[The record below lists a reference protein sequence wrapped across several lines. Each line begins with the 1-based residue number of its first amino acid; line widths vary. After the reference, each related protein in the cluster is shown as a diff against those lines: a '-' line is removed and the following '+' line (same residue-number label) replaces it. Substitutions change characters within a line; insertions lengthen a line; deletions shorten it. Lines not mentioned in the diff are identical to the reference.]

1 MRITRQ
7 FIVQFFRECCT
18 FENVHVWA
26 KLYGKIFNERAL
38 CCRMQKIMRREKGD
52 LRSQLNHPAMLCSD
66 IKFDS
71 SVYQGQQ
78 QALFNENGVYFGATV
93 IGAQQFS
100 TVRLEKYTIATKA
113 AEISKRGFA
122 NMFESV
128 CKSWVLRSRM
138 DRFLG
143 KNCTISGSDL
153 LLQYNVLKTVGRA
166 AHICTQK
173 KVFCAGYNKKP
184 KKRKKVHLCDNG
196 NDEPSMICGT
206 GTWVKSPSI
215 DLGVVIPRNG

>member
-1 MRITRQ
+1 MEKFLEERYA
-7 FIVQFFRECCT
+7 VECKRSSARRK
-18 FENVHVWA
+18 FEIA
-26 KLYGKIFNERAL
+26 TE
-38 CCRMQKIMRREKGD
+38 
-52 LRSQLNHPAMLCSD
+52 SPAMLCSD

-78 QALFNENGVYFGATV
+78 QALFNEKRCLFWCYGDQGP
-93 IGAQQFS
+93 
-100 TVRLEKYTIATKA
+100 TILDGLTGKIYDSC
-113 AEISKRGFA
+113 EISKRGFA

-143 KNCTISGSDL
+143 KNCTISSSDL

-166 AHICTQK
+166 GHICTQK
-173 KVFCAGYNKKP
+173 KAFCAGYNKKP
-184 KKRKKVHLCDNG
+184 KKKRKEVHPCDNS

-215 DLGVVIPRNG
+215 NLGVIIPREMGRYFNVLNHNIVKIEIKR